1 MKVEEQNEMYFGI
14 TPHTFPAKGIQEVA
28 KVSVEEPLE
37 EATKKA
43 FKETFKKK
51 YQASLIAQQKD
62 SQAYPFSEGTEEPY
76 YIRINDVLGEKGEKG
91 SKQMKWGE
99 KIDFEINLSSL
110 FEDQSVRLVKELGL
124 SEAEAKIISKAIRD
138 LTEVKIKEQNKKWPK
153 SVCEAFA
160 NLITA
165 ILIEEVKAI
174 TLVPSSPKM
183 KKRTSAEAS
192 DFAISSLE
200 SSKSMKQIAAMGS
213 DISPW

>member
-14 TPHTFPAKGIQEVA
+14 TPTFPAEGIQEVA
-28 KVSVEEPLE
+28 KVPVEYPLK
-37 EATKKA
+37 EATEKA
-43 FKETFKKK
+43 LKKK
-51 YQASLIAQQKD
+51 YQAPSIAQQKD
-62 SQAYPFSEGTEEPY
+62 SQAYPFSEETEEPY
-76 YIRINDVLGEKGEKG
+76 HMINDVLGEKGEKV
-91 SKQMKWGE
+91 SKQMKWRE

-138 LTEVKIKEQNKKWPK
+138 LTEVKIKEQNKKWSK

-174 TLVPSSPKM
+174 TLVSSSPKM

>member
-14 TPHTFPAKGIQEVA
+14 TPTFPAEGIQEVA
-28 KVSVEEPLE
+28 KVSVEEPLK

-43 FKETFKKK
+43 LKKK
-51 YQASLIAQQKD
+51 YQAPLIAQQKD
-62 SQAYPFSEGTEEPY
+62 SQAYPFSEETEEPY
-76 YIRINDVLGEKGEKG
+76 HMINDVLGEKGEKV
-91 SKQMKWGE
+91 SKQMKWRE

>member
-28 KVSVEEPLE
+28 KVSVEEPLK

-43 FKETFKKK
+43 FKETFKEK
-51 YQASLIAQQKD
+51 YQAPLIAQQKA

-76 YIRINDVLGEKGEKG
+76 YMINDVLGEKGEKV
-91 SKQMKWGE
+91 SKQMKCRE

-174 TLVPSSPKM
+174 SLVPSSPKM